1 MRAPNNRA
9 SRLVAGASRE
19 FQPAAQYWGRQCL
32 SLRPK
37 STSSLSHKLE
47 DSITLTASQPRAVA
61 VVRAR
66 GVGVGMRT
74 SFQHAKLLEQSA
86 PKLIVL
92 GQAVYLLSFLLE
104 FRSPL
109 LPACSDLPPA
119 IRAVSER
126 ARSSLRL
133 QSNQMG
139 SLTSQK
145 KERQRWNCDN

>member
-9 SRLVAGASRE
+9 SRVVGGVRWE
-19 FQPAAQYWGRQCL
+19 FERAAKYWGRQWL

-47 DSITLTASQPRAVA
+47 DSITVTASQPRAVA

-92 GQAVYLLSFLLE
+92 GQGCVS
-104 FRSPL
+104 SL
-109 LPACSDLPPA
+109 LPSGISFPSSTRMLGPA
-119 IRAVSER
+119 TRHTR
-126 ARSSLRL
+126 CL
-133 QSNQMG
+133 
-139 SLTSQK
+139 
-145 KERQRWNCDN
+145 